1 MRSIRATEFV
11 RNFAQIQHDIRRE
24 AIAVTSHG
32 RTTGVLISPED
43 FAEFESLRAKA
54 RQSLRVG
61 ELPDNAVQGL
71 RETAMDPRHSPLNDL
86 MDE

>member
-1 MRSIRATEFV
+1 MRSVRATDFV

-32 RTTGVLISPED
+32 RTTGVLISPD
-43 FAEFESLRAKA
+43 DYAELESLRAKA
-54 RQSLRVG
+54 RQSLRV
-61 ELPDNAVQGL
+61 ENLPDDVVRGL
-71 RETAMDPRHSPLNDL
+71 RETAMDRRHSSLNDL